1 RAAEKAEEAK
11 LRSKEAYDDALDKAN
26 DWLDVA
32 RDYVREKPVQSIA
45 MAVAAG
51 WLAGRILR
59 EENIDGGADRAA
71 RPKLAMPDWID
82 DVRRLGVGLKNLFG
96 AQLKLAMAEVGLAR
110 SGIVMMLFMG
120 LAAIVFAVALG
131 FTLLALAGWGLAQW
145 FGSWAWALTALAGI
159 QLILLVLSILV
170 FRRGM
175 HWLTLPATRA
185 ELALLA
191 KEAAIRGKAEGE
203 RAEGEGGYEHP
214 LTVLGL
220 AAGSGFLLSNVNINP
235 LSVPGVSSLVAGGG
249 ADLVG
254 KVISIAASSI
264 LGDFAGDGADAAP
277 DSP

>member
-1 RAAEKAEEAK
+1 MLENDPSG
-11 LRSKEAYDDALDKAN
+11 RSE
-26 DWLDVA
+26 
-32 RDYVREKPVQSIA
+32 
-45 MAVAAG
+45 G
-51 WLAGRILR
+51 

-191 KEAAIRGKAEGE
+191 KEAATRGKAEGE
-203 RAEGEGGYEHP
+203 RAEGEG
-214 LTVLGL
+214 
-220 AAGSGFLLSNVNINP
+220 
-235 LSVPGVSSLVAGGG
+235 
-249 ADLVG
+249 
-254 KVISIAASSI
+254 
-264 LGDFAGDGADAAP
+264 
-277 DSP
+277 